1 MALAQQRYSEF
12 YRSSA
17 YAAFPRRERSGGR
30 FRTDAMI
37 VHQEA
42 HENVDPATSELVI
55 GVTLSGATPA
65 RWKVGSTWREIE
77 ARLPGCIGVSPIGEA
92 LEMSVTEDHELLVIA
107 LSEAAIA
114 DLKAD
119 YVPDCVDILNQGHRK
134 YHYDQETARRAHAVW
149 SALSSTDTI
158 SSLLADAEVQAL
170 LASTLRMIAGQSPDT
185 RRTDGRVDI
194 ASLEDYVRS
203 RISDRVSVDDLAG
216 ISGLKPTR
224 LNETFKRQ
232 TGQTPYA
239 FVRSVRMRMAT
250 EALLAGKEP
259 LASIAYRL
267 GFADQAHFSRE
278 VKLHTGVSPSKYRA

>member
-1 MALAQQRYSEF
+1 MTADQQRYSEF

-30 FRTDAMI
+30 FQTDAMI
-37 VHQEA
+37 VHQRA

-65 RWKVGSTWREIE
+65 RWKVGSTWREVE

-92 LEMSVTEDHELLVIA
+92 LEMSVTEDHALLVIA
-107 LSEAAIA
+107 LSHAAIA

-134 YHYDQETARRAHAVW
+134 YHYDRLTARRAHAVW
-149 SALSSTDTI
+149 QALSTTDSI

-170 LASTLRMIAGQSPDT
+170 LASILRMITGQDPDT
-185 RRTDGRVDI
+185 RRHDGRIDTDR
-194 ASLEDYVRS
+194 LEDYVRS

-216 ISGLKPTR
+216 VSGLKPTR
-224 LNETFKRQ
+224 FNEIFKRQ
-232 TGQTPYA
+232 TGLTPYA
-239 FVRSVRMRMAT
+239 FVRNVRMRMAT
-250 EALLAGKEP
+250 ELLLAGKEP
-259 LASIAYRL
+259 LSGIAYRL
-267 GFADQAHFSRE
+267 GFSDQAHFSRE
-278 VKLHTGVSPSKYRA
+278 VKLYTGMSPSKYRS